1 MKLLV
6 RTLSVSILAMLFL
19 LPSIVRASPVVVLKI
34 DGPIA
39 PVSADF
45 IQRGLERAANEN
57 ALLVVLQLDTPG
69 GLDTSMRQIIRDILA
84 SPVPVATF
92 VAPSGARAASAGT
105 YILYASHIAAMA
117 PGTNLG
123 AATPIEMG
131 GLPGSEP
138 EPKAKPKSD
147 ENHAQNPEKEDRLPL
162 PVKDE
167 MSRKMIHDAAAYI
180 RGLAQMRGRNA
191 EWAERAVRE
200 AVSLSASEALN
211 LKVIDY
217 VAADIADLLK
227 QLNGRQVNVL
237 GQDRTLDTTSAT
249 VEVVE
254 PDWRTR
260 LLAIITNPS
269 VAYVLMLIGIYGLF
283 FEFANPGFV
292 LPGVAGA
299 ICLLIALYAFQ
310 LLPVSYAGL
319 ALILLGIGFMVA
331 EVFLPSFGALGIGGI
346 IAFVVGSLMLIDSD
360 APGFGIPWALVG
372 GVAFASALFLV
383 SVIGMALKTRRK
395 PLLSGQEHMVG
406 SVGEMLEDTSG
417 DGMARIRGELWTV
430 HSAQPLVRGQKV
442 RVTGID
448 GLVLHVIA
456 AEK

>member
-360 APGFGIPWALVG
+360 VPGFGIPWALVG

>member
-1 MKLLV
+1 MKLLI
-6 RTLSVSILAMLFL
+6 RTLSASILAILLL
-19 LPSIVRASPVVVLKI
+19 LPSIVRASPVGVLKV

-57 ALLVVLQLDTPG
+57 APLVVLQLDTPG
-69 GLDTSMRQIIRDILA
+69 GLDTSMRQIIRGILA

-123 AATPIEMG
+123 AATPIG
-131 GLPGSEP
+131 IGSLPGSEP
-138 EPKAKPKSD
+138 EPGARPKSG
-147 ENHAQNPEKEDRLPL
+147 ETREQNPEKEDKLPI
-162 PVKDE
+162 KDE
-167 MSRKMIHDAAAYI
+167 MSRKMVHDAAAYI
-180 RGLAQMRGRNA
+180 RGLAQMRGRNV

-227 QLNGRQVNVL
+227 QLDGRQVNVL
-237 GQDRTLDTTSAT
+237 GQDRTLDTSSTT
-249 VEVVE
+249 VEVLE

-292 LPGVAGA
+292 LPGVAGV
-299 ICLLIALYAFQ
+299 ICLLIAMYAFQ

-319 ALILLGIGFMVA
+319 ALIL
-331 EVFLPSFGALGIGGI
+331 LGIGGI

-360 APGFGIPWALVG
+360 APGFGIPWPLVG
-372 GVAFASALFLV
+372 GVALASALFLI
-383 SVIGMALKTRRK
+383 SVIGMALKSRRK
-395 PLLSGQEHMVG
+395 PLMSGQEHMVG
-406 SVGEMLEDTSG
+406 AVGEMLEDTSG
-417 DGMARIRGELWTV
+417 EGMARIHGELWTV

-448 GLVLHVIA
+448 GLVLHVTA